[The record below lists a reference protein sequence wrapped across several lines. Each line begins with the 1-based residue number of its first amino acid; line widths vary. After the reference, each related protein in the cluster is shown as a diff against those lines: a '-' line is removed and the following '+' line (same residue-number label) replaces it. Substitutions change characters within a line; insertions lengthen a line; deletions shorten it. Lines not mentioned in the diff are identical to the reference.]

1 MEILKEPEGV
11 DFVIKSR
18 ILTENEE
25 KALSAYIAKWKI
37 ENKKQSANNK
47 KSRS

>member
-1 MEILKEPEGV
+1 MEILREPEGV

-18 ILTENEE
+18 ILTEDED

-37 ENKKQSANNK
+37 ENKKELAKRK
-47 KSRS
+47 KARI